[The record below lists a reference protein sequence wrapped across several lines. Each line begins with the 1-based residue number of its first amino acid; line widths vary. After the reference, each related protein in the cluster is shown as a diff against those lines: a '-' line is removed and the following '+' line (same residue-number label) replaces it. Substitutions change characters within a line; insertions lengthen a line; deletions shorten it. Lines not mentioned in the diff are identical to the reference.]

1 MGKSKV
7 RVRRLT
13 LPPSCD
19 AARHLG
25 NEGASDQFILQKEQF
40 SRITEISIMAGEVSR
55 PRPHL
60 HGWNLL
66 GDPNSGRPEKVM
78 SLAFLLPKMIQCW
91 LKRPWR
97 RGFLWSKSGK
107 QRKKLVSPSP
117 DATKV
122 SKQLKE
128 RSMAK
133 KVIDVWVN
141 NQRNKCRPWCGP
153 LPPPRQSPLRTL
165 GDALANAKIEKRR
178 CSSSSVSQMDR
189 RYTPPCHKILLS
201 VQGAGQH

>member
-25 NEGASDQFILQKEQF
+25 NEGAADQFILQKEQF
-40 SRITEISIMAGEVSR
+40 SRIPEISIMAGEVSR

-60 HGWNLL
+60 HGVE
-66 GDPNSGRPEKVM
+66 P
-78 SLAFLLPKMIQCW
+78 
-91 LKRPWR
+91 PWR
-97 RGFLWSKSGK
+97 SKFWAAGESDVSSVSSSKDDSVLVEEALEAGLSLE
-107 QRKKLVSPSP
+107 QIRQAEEELVSPSP

-128 RSMAK
+128 GSMAK

-141 NQRNKCRPWCGP
+141 NQRNKGRPWCGP

-189 RYTPPCHKILLS
+189 RYTPPCHKILLL
-201 VQGAGQH
+201 VQGASQH